1 VRRLRASPPPVH
13 SRKRGY
19 EWNHRAPRVNP
30 GGAYYISE
38 REIYMFS
45 SPAAS
50 SQSEAAERERER
62 GRESGE
68 RTIDISG
75 CGTEGGQEV
84 SGHRAD

>member
-1 VRRLRASPPPVH
+1 
-13 SRKRGY
+13 
-19 EWNHRAPRVNP
+19 
-30 GGAYYISE
+30 
-38 REIYMFS
+38 MFS